1 MKMNPIIEALYAG
14 KSEDG
19 LEKIAGADAV
29 ELLVELEKMAA
40 VEGIDLSQFSDDEIA
55 ALMVDVISGED
66 GVYKVASAEEQF
78 VEGQYEGADIAE
90 QGYEFGR
97 AQALGFFEELNELQ
111 KVASYG
117 DFTPEVMEELAQCHA
132 NDILVQLNQLTDES
146 IIEEVNS
153 REKVANLLS
162 GMEVSDEVDQY
173 ITARTEELLDE
184 AGWDV
189 EKIAMLLTAI
199 RDLG

>member
-1 MKMNPIIEALYAG
+1 MNPIIEALYAG
-14 KSEDG
+14 QSEDG

-29 ELLVELEKMAA
+29 ELLGELEKMANA
-40 VEGIDLSQFSDDEIA
+40 EGIDLSQFSDDEIA
-55 ALMVDVISGED
+55 ALMIDVISGGEE
-66 GVYKVASAEEQF
+66 GVAKVASAEEQY
-78 VEGQYEGADIAE
+78 VEEQYVGDVAE
-90 QGYEFGR
+90 QGFEFGR
-97 AQALGFFEELNELQ
+97 AQAHGFFQELNELQ
-111 KVASYG
+111 KVASFG
-117 DFTPEVMEELAQCHA
+117 DFTPEVMDELAMCHA

-146 IIEEVNS
+146 IIEEVNG

-162 GMEVSDEVDQY
+162 AMEVPDEVDQY
-173 ITARTEELLDE
+173 ITARTEQLLDE

>member
-1 MKMNPIIEALYAG
+1 MNPIIEALYAG
-14 KSEDG
+14 QSEDG

-29 ELLVELEKMAA
+29 ELLGELEKMANA
-40 VEGIDLSQFSDDEIA
+40 EGIDLSQFSDDEIA
-55 ALMVDVISGED
+55 ALMIDVISGGEE
-66 GVYKVASAEEQF
+66 GVAKVASAEEQYA
-78 VEGQYEGADIAE
+78 EDQYVGDDVAA
-90 QGYEFGR
+90 QGFEFGR
-97 AQALGFFEELNELQ
+97 AQARGFFEELNELQ

-117 DFTPEVMEELAQCHA
+117 DFTPEVMDELAVCHA

-146 IIEEVNS
+146 IIEEVNG

-162 GMEVSDEVDQY
+162 SMEVPDEVDQY
-173 ITARTEELLDE
+173 ITARTEQLLDE

-189 EKIAMLLTAI
+189 EKIAALLTAI

>member
-1 MKMNPIIEALYAG
+1 MNPIIEALYAG
-14 KSEDG
+14 QSEDG

-55 ALMVDVISGED
+55 ALMVDVVSGED

-78 VEGQYEGADIAE
+78 AEGQYEGAEVVE

-97 AQALGFFEELNELQ
+97 AQAHGFFDELNELQ

-146 IIEEVNS
+146 IIEEVNG

-162 GMEVSDEVDQY
+162 GMEVPDEVDQY

>member
-1 MKMNPIIEALYAG
+1 MNPIIEALYAG
-14 KSEDG
+14 QSEDG

-55 ALMVDVISGED
+55 ALMVDAISGED
-66 GVYKVASAEEQF
+66 GVYKVASAED
-78 VEGQYEGADIAE
+78 QYESAEVVE

-97 AQALGFFEELNELQ
+97 AQAHGFFDELNELQ

-146 IIEEVNS
+146 IIEEVNG

-162 GMEVSDEVDQY
+162 GMEVPDEVDQY

>member
-1 MKMNPIIEALYAG
+1 MNPIIEALYAG
-14 KSEDG
+14 QSEDG
-19 LEKIAGADAV
+19 LEKIAGSEAV

-40 VEGIDLSQFSDDEIA
+40 AEGVDLSQFSDDEIA
-55 ALMVDVISGED
+55 ELMLDVAGGEE
-66 GVYKVASAEEQF
+66 GYSKVAGANEQYAEGELAPMAAQ
-78 VEGQYEGADIAE
+78 A
-90 QGYEFGR
+90 YEFGR
-97 AQALGFFEELNELQ
+97 FQAQGFFDELDGLQ
-111 KVASYG
+111 KEAAFG

-132 NDILVQLNQLTDES
+132 NDILVQLNQLTDEN
-146 IIEEVNS
+146 IIAEVES

-162 GMEVSDEVDQY
+162 AIEVPEEVDQI
-173 ITARTEELLDE
+173 ITMRTEQLLDE